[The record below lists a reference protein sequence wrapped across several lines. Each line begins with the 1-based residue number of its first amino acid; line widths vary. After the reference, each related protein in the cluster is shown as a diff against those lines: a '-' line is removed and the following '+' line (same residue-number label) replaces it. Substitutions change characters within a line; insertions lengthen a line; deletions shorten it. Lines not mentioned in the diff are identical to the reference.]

1 MGEQLN
7 MLDDK
12 DEFAR
17 DDSWMVDLARVR
29 PNALLRA
36 IRTSFLN
43 ILDGWNKSTEPKLLR
58 IRNILVYKQD
68 VIDTALEERRVQG
81 PLGR

>member
-17 DDSWMVDLARVR
+17 DDSWMVDLARQR

-36 IRTSFLN
+36 IRTSMIN